1 MRQRL
6 HSNQPDEM
14 SAPGR
19 KKPPQDR
26 CVLLAATELFVG
38 KSRHDIEEQKIFL
51 ELARN
56 LLPATTL
63 QDRRRIASMLAA
75 HPEIPDDL
83 LEALASDEDE
93 LTAYPALRYSQRLS
107 VDLLL
112 RTVKSGR
119 ESLRRAIANRPS
131 LRESVLSAL
140 CEHAGADSIRIL
152 LQRDDIRLAPVHHD
166 KLSRR
171 GDIVAAL
178 GMELAG
184 QDALNPDGL
193 MGQYLHLPAAL
204 KAKAIAAAEMASLVK
219 QARTPG
225 TAPVHRQ
232 GSAGLHLCDALVA
245 EARAGDRPRFADL
258 LCQGLS
264 LPQPVCDLM
273 LQRDQSDG
281 LTIALK
287 ALGMPAAPTATV
299 LIRLFGEQ
307 MPLADLRGLLRLH
320 RTLSVGAAGVLAGQW
335 MLQDQTTE
343 TTPSRHVP
351 QYQEGSRRKEP
362 ARTVPGSAEVS
373 PARRKSGS

>member
-1 MRQRL
+1 M
-6 HSNQPDEM
+6 
-14 SAPGR
+14 PGR

-38 KSRHDIEEQKIFL
+38 KSRHDIEEKKIFL

-56 LLPATTL
+56 LLSATTL

-83 LEALASDEDE
+83 LEILAADEDE
-93 LTAYPALRYSQRLS
+93 LTAYPPLRYSQRLS

-112 RTVKSGR
+112 RKVKEGP

-140 CEHAGADSIRIL
+140 CEHAGADSIGIL

-193 MGQYLHLPAAL
+193 MGQYLHLPTKL
-204 KAKAIAAAEMASLVK
+204 KAKAIAAAEMASLIK
-219 QARTPG
+219 QAQTPG

-232 GSAGLHLCDALVA
+232 NSARLHLCDGLVA
-245 EARAGDRPRFADL
+245 EALAGDRLRFSDL

-273 LQRDQSDG
+273 LQTDQSDG

-287 ALGMPAAPTATV
+287 ALGMSASQTATV

-307 MPLADLRGLLRLH
+307 MPLTDLRGLLRLH

-335 MLQDQTTE
+335 MLQDQTVQ
-343 TTPSRHVP
+343 TTSPRHAP
-351 QYQEGSRRKEP
+351 QYQESNRRQEQ
-362 ARTVPGSAEVS
+362 ARTVSDAEVS
-373 PARRKSGS
+373 PARRNSGS

>member
-1 MRQRL
+1 
-6 HSNQPDEM
+6 
-14 SAPGR
+14 
-19 KKPPQDR
+19 
-26 CVLLAATELFVG
+26 
-38 KSRHDIEEQKIFL
+38 
-51 ELARN
+51 
-56 LLPATTL
+56 
-63 QDRRRIASMLAA
+63 MLAA

-83 LEALASDEDE
+83 LEILASDEDE
-93 LTAYPALRYSQRLS
+93 LTAYPALRYTQRLS

-112 RTVKSGR
+112 RKVKSGP

-140 CEHAGADSIRIL
+140 CEHGGADSIRIL
-152 LQRDDIRLAPVHHD
+152 LQRDDIRLAPIHHD

-184 QDALNPDGL
+184 QDALSPDGL
-193 MGQYLHLPAAL
+193 MGQYLHLPAPL

-225 TAPVHRQ
+225 PVAVHRQ
-232 GSAGLHLCDALVA
+232 DSAGLHLCDALVA
-245 EARAGDRPRFADL
+245 EALVSDRPRFADL

-264 LPQPVCDLM
+264 LPQPVCDLL
-273 LQRDQSDG
+273 LQTDQSDG

-287 ALGMPAAPTATV
+287 ALGMSASQTATV
-299 LIRLFGEQ
+299 LIRLFGEH

-343 TTPSRHVP
+343 TPSPRHVP
-351 QYQEGSRRKEP
+351 QYQESRRRTES
-362 ARTVPGSAEVS
+362 ARTATNSEIS
-373 PARRKSGS
+373 PARQKTGG